1 MKAIHQSTKHIMSIL
16 ITSIVQTL
24 EPTTIDELIDI
35 MTMFKETARE
45 VEQEYL
51 RNYFRDIEKNI
62 NKSTTSKQR

>member
-1 MKAIHQSTKHIMSIL
+1 MSML

-51 RNYFRDIEKNI
+51 RNYFRDMEKNI

>member
-1 MKAIHQSTKHIMSIL
+1 MKAIHQSTKHIMSML

-51 RNYFRDIEKNI
+51 RNYFRYMEKNI
-62 NKSTTSKQR
+62 NNSTTSKQR